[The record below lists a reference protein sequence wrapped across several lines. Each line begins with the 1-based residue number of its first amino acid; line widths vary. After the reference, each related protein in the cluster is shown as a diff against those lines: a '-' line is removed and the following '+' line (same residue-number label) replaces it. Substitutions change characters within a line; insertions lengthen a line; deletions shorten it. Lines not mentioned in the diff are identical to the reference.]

1 VRPRGPL
8 DHRAGTRGSRR
19 TPSPSP
25 QHDARNEAPSG
36 TLHAL
41 EVDTHAEMQRH
52 WGAIRDYLTALFRHQ
67 GIEAIVAD
75 ELALLPGAEEMA
87 ALLAVEQHAKSGA
100 YDLVV
105 VDCAPTGATLR
116 LVTLP
121 EVATRGL
128 RLALRL
134 QRAFAATVTPLA
146 RAVLPVP

>member
-1 VRPRGPL
+1 TLVWSPNAEPRASAQRGRRGSEAEARRERDTGARRGLGEGVRPRGPL

-87 ALLAVEQHAKSGA
+87 ALLAVEQHAKCGA
-100 YDLVV
+100 
-105 VDCAPTGATLR
+105 
-116 LVTLP
+116 
-121 EVATRGL
+121 
-128 RLALRL
+128 
-134 QRAFAATVTPLA
+134 
-146 RAVLPVP
+146 